1 MCVWEGE
8 GGGGRVMWA
17 CMCSIQ
23 YMRVYLMEGLGM
35 SKAMY
40 IEESACVFLL
50 QADRDPEGPVDR
62 ERARTDAQV
71 FSESS
76 LSRHNRNLYVCYR
89 RKYFSKALILLV
101 NIL

>member
-1 MCVWEGE
+1 MCV
-8 GGGGRVMWA
+8 GGGRGGGNMCA

-76 LSRHNRNLYVCYR
+76 LSRHNRNHHCMSAIGESTFQRL
-89 RKYFSKALILLV
+89 
-101 NIL
+101 

>member
-1 MCVWEGE
+1 MCVCGRGKGE
-8 GGGGRVMWA
+8 GGRDMCA

-76 LSRHNRNLYVCYR
+76 LRWTQQESPLYVCYR
-89 RKYFSKALILLV
+89 GKYL
-101 NIL
+101 